1 MTKNAPHPWN
11 SERFKIDSFRSGS
24 VCAMKERSSNLKRA
38 TACWMRLRPTPSRTS
53 RIRAQT
59 ASHFVDKHG
68 PGIRWEF
75 VALTTTPKGWR
86 VLRTLSTSAPA
97 AMQPLSVTRLINSS
111 PFTIC
116 RSSNTRIAS
125 AAPAASYKFR
135 LHSLCPVTGGSS
147 AIWLRQRS
155 RFMISPCPLI
165 SAFFYFLPHSGH
177 SHFVSRECRLRP
189 SQKNKTADGATLTKQ
204 GSSSSRRCISQ
215 RSRLLMGLRLS

>member
-116 RSSNTRIAS
+116 HPRTRGSVRRAS
-125 AAPAASYKFR
+125 GFVQIFITLKIPGRAKR
-135 LHSLCPVTGGSS
+135 RRKLVT
-147 AIWLRQRS
+147 
-155 RFMISPCPLI
+155 
-165 SAFFYFLPHSGH
+165 
-177 SHFVSRECRLRP
+177 SHVLDS
-189 SQKNKTADGATLTKQ
+189 
-204 GSSSSRRCISQ
+204 
-215 RSRLLMGLRLS
+215 